1 MNSTATPEISIIIR
15 CYNEEAHIARLL
27 SGISQQTRKD
37 VEVILVDSGS
47 TDATLAI
54 ASRYPVQVLHIK
66 KENFSFGY
74 SLNTGCE
81 AASGEYLVIASA
93 HVYPVYYDW
102 IERLV
107 SHFQDK
113 RVGLVYGKQ
122 RGNEVT
128 KFSEHQVFA
137 KWFPDESDANQ
148 SNPFC
153 NNANAAIRKSLWE
166 QSRYDETL
174 TGLEDLAWAKRIQA
188 AGQRIVYDADAEIIH
203 VHDETMKSIYNRY
216 RREAIAMKSA
226 FPNDRF
232 NFIDFIR
239 MYTGNV
245 ISDCRVAAKS
255 GALRG
260 NFSDILGFRLM
271 QFLGTWRGFA
281 QHGPVT
287 RQLKNKFYYPQTG
300 HLTSANGE
308 RHRSAPAIDY
318 SDNSP
323 D

>member
-1 MNSTATPEISIIIR
+1 MNSIVTPEISVVIR
-15 CYNEEAHIARLL
+15 CYNEEAHIGRLL

-81 AASGEYLVIASA
+81 AASGEYLVIASG
-93 HVYPVYYDW
+93 HVYPVYHDW

-107 SHFQDK
+107 SHFQDE

-122 RGNEVT
+122 RGNELT
-128 KFSEHQVFA
+128 KFSEQQVFA
-137 KWFPDESDANQ
+137 SLFPDESDTSQ
-148 SNPFC
+148 SHPFC
-153 NNANAAIRKSLWE
+153 NNANTAIRRSLWE

-174 TGLEDLAWAKRIQA
+174 TGLEDLAWAKQIQA
-188 AGQRIVYDADAEIIH
+188 AGHRIVYEAEAEIIH
-203 VHDETMKSIYNRY
+203 VHDETMKAIYNRY
-216 RREAIAMKSA
+216 RREAIAMKNA
-226 FPNDRF
+226 FPRDSF

-260 NFSDILGFRLM
+260 NFGDILGFRFM

-287 RQLKNKFYYPQTG
+287 RQLKNKFYYPQSG
-300 HLTSANGE
+300 LLTRTNQE
-308 RHRSAPAIDY
+308 RLRSAPAIDY
-318 SDNSP
+318 SDNAP